1 MARKRRKAAKIELHP
16 MFCRIRGRM
25 GSVVYCFAH
34 RDMTAKSP
42 KRMSYI
48 ARIFVIA
55 LFLLP
60 NEYKT
65 PLAPGVSICLVFFLS
80 WQVCSRRVETY
91 IHTQ

>member
-1 MARKRRKAAKIELHP
+1 MARKGRKAAKIELHP
-16 MFCRIRGRM
+16 MFCWIRGRM
-25 GSVVYCFAH
+25 RRIVHCFAH

-60 NEYKT
+60 DEYENT
-65 PLAPGVSICLVFFLS
+65 PGSELTP
-80 WQVCSRRVETY
+80 
-91 IHTQ
+91 